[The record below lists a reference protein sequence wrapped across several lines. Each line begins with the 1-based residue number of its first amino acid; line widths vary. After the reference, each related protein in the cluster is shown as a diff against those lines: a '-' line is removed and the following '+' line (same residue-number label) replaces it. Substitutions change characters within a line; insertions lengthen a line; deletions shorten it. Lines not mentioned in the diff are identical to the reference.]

1 MIKDQ
6 FSKVIE
12 KQPYVISK
20 APEDIPLIIS
30 RLVFQMGRCF
40 TLLFEISISQHQSEQ
55 DIEEQNAQLEQH
67 KKNQQKLQL
76 EIEELQGDSAASKE
90 KAAELNAQLEQ
101 AKIEGEKK
109 EREQEY
115 ERRRLN
121 DNLQDL
127 KDQEFKAR
135 NEILNLKQ

>member
-1 MIKDQ
+1 
-6 FSKVIE
+6 
-12 KQPYVISK
+12 
-20 APEDIPLIIS
+20 
-30 RLVFQMGRCF
+30 
-40 TLLFEISISQHQSEQ
+40 
-55 DIEEQNAQLEQH
+55 
-67 KKNQQKLQL
+67 
-76 EIEELQGDSAASKE
+76 
-90 KAAELNAQLEQ
+90 LNAQLEQ